1 MPREGLGSRGYN
13 SENIRPETSRFRLVK
28 FFAYISF
35 VILIISS
42 FTLSM
47 VISQRAT
54 KTMMTTYENHAIL
67 IANNL
72 NHQVFHYFVRPV
84 RYRYGAIS
92 LREKEQSDLMD
103 KIVTTTIHSFRI
115 EKVNIYD
122 IKKGQIAYST
132 DRDLIGLTGTGGMGY
147 RTALEGK
154 HSSRLI
160 SREPALFGTWF
171 MDFAKEK
178 KLRTFIPFR
187 AEPPYSYFGI
197 LGVFELTQDLTK
209 EYESITKFRYLI
221 FGVSLAVMFLIFL
234 ALLLVVRKA
243 EHILR
248 KRAQEQKLLED
259 QLNQA
264 ERLAA
269 LGEMV
274 AGVSHEIKNPLGIIR
289 STAELLEEKSA
300 SDRIQKKLSTI
311 IIEESGRLN
320 DVVTDF
326 LDFARP
332 QVPNFQSCHLEEI
345 IDRNLS
351 FLQPELDKKR
361 VFVNNGNLN
370 SGAFTIEA
378 DPGLLYTA
386 FLNVFINAIQSM
398 KDGGNVSIEIREEN
412 ENYQI
417 EIQDTGIGISA
428 ENLKKI
434 FNPFFTT
441 KEKGSG
447 LGLAIVKNIIEG
459 HKGTVWIESEEGAGT
474 KVFVALPRRQQI

>member
-1 MPREGLGSRGYN
+1 MPREGLGSMGYKP
-13 SENIRPETSRFRLVK
+13 ENIRPETSRFRLVK
-28 FFAYISF
+28 FFSYASF

-54 KTMMTTYENHAIL
+54 KVMMTTYENHALL

-103 KIVTTTIHSFRI
+103 KIVRTTIHSFKI
-115 EKVNIYD
+115 ERVNIYD

-132 DRDLIGLTGTGGMGY
+132 DRDLIGLTGRGGMGY

-187 AEPPYSYFGI
+187 AEPPKSYLGI
-197 LGVFELTQDLTK
+197 LGIFELTQDLTK

-221 FGVSLAVMFLIFL
+221 FGVSLAIMFLIFL

-300 SDRIQKKLSTI
+300 SDEIQKKLSTI
-311 IIEESGRLN
+311 IVEESGRLN
-320 DVVTDF
+320 DILADF

-332 QVPNFQSCHLEEI
+332 QAPSFQDCRLEEI

-351 FLQPELDKKR
+351 FLRPELDKKR

-378 DPGLLYTA
+378 DPGLLYRA
-386 FLNVFINAIQSM
+386 FLNIFINAIQSM
-398 KDGGNVSIEIREEN
+398 KDGGNIKIAIEEEKD
-412 ENYQI
+412 NYRV
-417 EIQDTGIGISA
+417 EIQDTGIGITK
-428 ENLKKI
+428 ENLNKI

-447 LGLAIVKNIIEG
+447 LGLSIVKNIIEG
-459 HKGTVWIESEEGAGT
+459 HKGTVLVESEEEVGT
-474 KVFVALPRRQQI
+474 RVSVTLPRKK

>member
-1 MPREGLGSRGYN
+1 MQYN
-13 SENIRPETSRFRLVK
+13 SENIRPETNRFRLVK
-28 FFAYISF
+28 FFAYTSF

-54 KTMMTTYENHAIL
+54 KVLMNTYENHALL

-72 NHQVFHYFVRPV
+72 NHQVFHYFTIPV
-84 RYRYGAIS
+84 RYRYGSIS
-92 LREKEQSDLMD
+92 LREKEQSDLMN
-103 KIVTTTIHSFRI
+103 KIVRTTIHSFNI
-115 EKVNIYD
+115 EQVNIYD
-122 IKKGQIAYST
+122 TEKGIIAYST
-132 DRDLIGLTGTGGMGY
+132 NRDLIGLTGRGGMGY
-147 RTALEGK
+147 RAALKGK
-154 HSSRLI
+154 HSSRLV
-160 SREPALFGTWF
+160 SREPAISGSWF

-178 KLRTFIPFR
+178 KLKTFIPFK
-187 AEPPYSYFGI
+187 AEPPYYYIGI

-209 EYESITKFRYLI
+209 EYESILKFRYLI

-264 ERLAA
+264 ERLAV

-289 STAELLEEKSA
+289 STAELLTEKSA
-300 SDRIQKKLSTI
+300 CNESQKKLSSI

-332 QVPNFQSCHLEEI
+332 QEPNFQDCHLEEI

-351 FLQPELDKKR
+351 FLQSELDKKNVR
-361 VFVNNGNLN
+361 VNNGDLN
-370 SGAFTIEA
+370 NSPYKIEA
-378 DPGLLYTA
+378 DPGLLYRA
-386 FLNVFINAIQSM
+386 FLNIFINAIQSIN
-398 KDGGNVSIEIREEN
+398 DGGNITINIEEEKG
-412 ENYQI
+412 NYRI
-417 EIQDTGIGISA
+417 EIQDTGTGINK
-428 ENLKKI
+428 ENSKKI

-447 LGLAIVKNIIEG
+447 LGLAIVKKIIEG
-459 HKGTVWIESEEGAGT
+459 HKGEVWIESEEGTGT
-474 KVFVALPRRQQI
+474 RVFVSLPRKKLK